1 MRTTAPTAKFHVSST
16 MYDLWGNVGSPA
28 PLRFST
34 IVISTADWPPRPPAR
49 PRLCLQAG
57 WLAGDAVVAAV
68 AAAAVAAVAAVAAGS
83 KLPTSSPDR
92 GMDG

>member
-1 MRTTAPTAKFHVSST
+1 M
-16 MYDLWGNVGSPA
+16 GEC
-28 PLRFST
+28 RFSRPP
-34 IVISTADWPPRPPAR
+34 SFLNNRNLDWPPPRPPAR

-57 WLAGDAVVAAV
+57 WMAEDAVVAAV
-68 AAAAVAAVAAVAAGS
+68 AAAAVAAVAAGS